1 MCQLVCHSIKTGTS
15 SPIDQH
21 ALMIVHNARNSVFI
35 RGPFQAPIFGA
46 QFQRSSIRLVAP
58 AHQHAAITLIPMG
71 HRKNSVDAAKSLDVF
86 EKDLSR
92 WLLASVH

>member
-35 RGPFQAPIFGA
+35 RSFSGANLGA
-46 QFQRSSIRLVAP
+46 QFQRNSIRLVAP
-58 AHQHAAITLIPMG
+58 GPQRAAITLIPMG
-71 HRKNSVDAAKSLDVF
+71 RRENSVDAAESLDVSKK
-86 EKDLSR
+86 ESSR
-92 WLLASVH
+92 WLLAPVH